1 MIIPHGQHDQMVGKL
16 FVICVL
22 VALFVSGRIT
32 PATALVI
39 PPLADPPSGSTLTS
53 LSVTFTG
60 THTSDDLEH
69 KLRIGTTNGGAQI
82 YNKTMP
88 PNHSVTVSGLPS
100 MGTIY
105 VWYWTRNSSG
115 WFVNTSTYTMNVG
128 RIWNCA
134 AGDTACLINAITLA
148 NASGN
153 PEVIQLAAGT
163 YILPTLSSTNPGP
176 LLPMIRGNIAIEGAG
191 PQPTILRSNNRP
203 QDTGISDFVTFD
215 VDEGAILKLTG
226 LSMMEVGTSIYNRG
240 VVTLQKVTI
249 SDNQGVGAGI
259 VNLKTGT
266 VKMEHSTLT
275 NISQGV
281 LGSGTPIQ
289 NDGKMDIVES
299 AIKSNRTGL
308 VGAIFN
314 SSTGVMTVQTTT
326 IADNQV
332 NESGAAGIK
341 NFGNMELTKSLI
353 QNNIGQGAPGIE
365 NRGEMQIS
373 KSVITGNE
381 STEAGWDGGGIYNV
395 GTLAIS
401 RTVIANNTVTSTG
414 RGGGIYNQAH
424 LSLDRTIIAGNQA
437 GTDGGGIM
445 NELNALLTLTETT
458 VANNAP
464 NDCAGCP

>member
-1 MIIPHGQHDQMVGKL
+1 MMITPHDQLIHKL

-82 YNKTMP
+82 YNKIMP

-163 YILPTLSSTNPGP
+163 YTFVKNLFDDAL
-176 LLPMIRGNIAIEGAG
+176 LLPQITGNITLKGVG
-191 PQPTILRSNNRP
+191 PDQTII
-203 QDTGISDFVTFD
+203 TSDVPLGRESSVKTFI
-215 VDEGAILKLTG
+215 VEEVATLNVSG
-226 LSMMEVGTSIYNRG
+226 LSIVKGGLAIRNKG
-240 VVTLQKVTI
+240 NVVIEQVTI
-249 SDNQGVGAGI
+249 SKGGPGLFNEQTGTMTLKNSTVIDNGFFQGDGGGI
-259 VNLKTGT
+259 VNKGTMEITESTIRDNGQEFYAGINNVGRMTLKNST
-266 VKMEHSTLT
+266 V
-275 NISQGV
+275 
-281 LGSGTPIQ
+281 
-289 NDGKMDIVES
+289 
-299 AIKSNRTGL
+299 
-308 VGAIFN
+308 
-314 SSTGVMTVQTTT
+314 
-326 IADNQV
+326 ADNHA
-332 NESGAAGIK
+332 ESEGGGI
-341 NFGNMELTKSLI
+341 GNLSGGWMEISNSLI
-353 QNNIGQGAPGIE
+353 QNNDANSGGGID
-365 NRGEMQIS
+365 NAGDMTILR
-373 KSVITGNE
+373 SVITGNE
-381 STEAGWDGGGIYNV
+381 ARIAFGNGGAILNTGAL
-395 GTLAIS
+395 TIS
-401 RTVIANNTVTSTG
+401 RTVIANNTASG
-414 RGGGIYNQAH
+414 RGGGILNFGGD
-424 LSLDRTIIAGNQA
+424 LTLDRTIIAGNQA
-437 GTDGGGIM
+437 GEVGGGISH
-445 NELNALLTLTETT
+445 ELNGLFVTEKT
-458 VANNAP
+458 VVVNNTP
-464 NDCAGCP
+464 DNCSGCP